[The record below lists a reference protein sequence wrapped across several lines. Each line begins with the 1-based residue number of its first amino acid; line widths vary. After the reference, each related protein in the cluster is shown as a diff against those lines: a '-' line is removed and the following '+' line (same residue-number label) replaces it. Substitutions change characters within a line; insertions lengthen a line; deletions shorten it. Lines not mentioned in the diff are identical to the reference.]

1 MVDISVMPPLVGTLT
16 VISLYKVPVVSEEVV
31 PFTAIVIEDAVR
43 VPVIRAPLAYAVL
56 PLRMSAPVAV
66 PLVVSIYSEGIAHT
80 STDSKPSYPASA

>member
-31 PFTAIVIEDAVR
+31 PFTAIVIEDTVR

-66 PLVVSIYSEGIAHT
+66 ASLVIIYSSGMGCTVTEL
-80 STDSKPSYPASA
+80 SPP